1 VAVVSFRYHLVS
13 LAGVL
18 LALAAGIVLGSA
30 ALAPA
35 AAPRTVAP
43 PTQLGTSTADEFALA
58 VGPRLVKDA
67 LAGRTVL
74 VLLTSDAPPVAR
86 KDLVAQLRLAGATV
100 SGQVRLR
107 PDLFDPSSAATLDRV
122 AAGVVPGGVTLP
134 QTSPL
139 DRVATELAA
148 TLVTSNRGING
159 SASARGR
166 VLGAFTA
173 ADLLTVEGG
182 APTTAAD
189 LVVLLAG
196 PTKGVEVAAVAAA
209 FAQRVGTVVAAPLS
223 ATDGSGVLA
232 VLRQQGGEASD
243 VDGVNT
249 PQGLVATVLALVE
262 QAAGRSGHYGSGT
275 GARAAV
281 PALP

>member
-1 VAVVSFRYHLVS
+1 MVSFRYHVVS

-35 AAPRTVAP
+35 SAPRTVVP
-43 PTQLGTSTADEFALA
+43 RTQVGTSTADEFATA

-67 LAGRTVL
+67 LVGRTVL
-74 VLLTSDAPPVAR
+74 VLLTSDAPAAAR
-86 KDLVAQLRLAGATV
+86 KDLVAQLRVAGATV
-100 SGQVRLR
+100 SGQVRLL
-107 PDLFDPSSAATLDRV
+107 PDLFRPGSSVTLDRI
-122 AAGVVPGGVTLP
+122 ATAVVPKGVALP
-134 QTSPL
+134 QTTPL

-148 TLVTSNRGING
+148 TMVTSTRGSNG
-159 SASARGR
+159 SASDRGK
-166 VLGAFTA
+166 VLGALTA
-173 ADLLTVEGG
+173 AALLVVEGG
-182 APTTAAD
+182 APTASAD

-196 PTKGVEVAAVAAA
+196 PSQGARVAAVAGA

-223 ATDGSGVLA
+223 AAGGSGVLA

-249 PQGLVATVLALVE
+249 PQGLVVTVLALVE
-262 QAAGRSGHYGSGT
+262 AAAGRSGHYGSGV

-281 PALP
+281 PVLP